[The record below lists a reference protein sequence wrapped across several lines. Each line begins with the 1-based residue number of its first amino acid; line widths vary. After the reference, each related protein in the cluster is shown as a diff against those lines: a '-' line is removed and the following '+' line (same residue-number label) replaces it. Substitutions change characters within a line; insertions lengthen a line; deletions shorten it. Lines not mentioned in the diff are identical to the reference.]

1 MVQSSRIR
9 NYNHQQRLTSYLLPP
24 ISTAITIIIIKN
36 NSPDNRSAIKERRHK
51 IFGLLNICT
60 MGRKILRTAN
70 GISNIYE
77 KQASQLVLLIYDD

>member
-24 ISTAITIIIIKN
+24 IYCNNDYNDKN
-36 NSPDNRSAIKERRHK
+36 NSPDNRSAINERRHK
-51 IFGLLNICT
+51 IFGLLIRCT